1 LAFVVGE
8 ILQGLILYVPKE
20 SPVYRLHPATKL
32 FMLVALSFCTLATH
46 SYYFAVGFLALVLV
60 IVVMAKIPWK
70 SLRLYTLVIGWM
82 LLMSFILYSIF
93 TPVTSGAVLLK
104 LGPITIGQTNVLIWL
119 LVAVKWFAAS
129 YITAVLLVTT
139 KQRDIILGLRTWKV
153 PYIVCFIAA
162 SVLRQLAVVSV
173 DFLTAMEAQ
182 MSRGLDF
189 RKGNPLTRLSR
200 FVRVGIPLLF
210 VSFKRM
216 EDMSNAMQSRA
227 FTVTGKKTLYTVL
240 PLRASDIV
248 VMLIL
253 GGMTALVVANT
264 YLNFRLPLV
273 G

>member
-1 LAFVVGE
+1 MAFVFGE

-32 FMLVALSFCTLATH
+32 FMVVALSFCTLATH
-46 SYYFAVGFLALVLV
+46 SYYLASAFLILVLV

-82 LLMSFILYSIF
+82 LTMSFVLYSVF
-93 TPVTSGAVLLK
+93 TPVTSGGILFQF
-104 LGPITIGQTNVLIWL
+104 GPITIGQSNVLIWL
-119 LVAVKWFAAS
+119 LVAIKWFAAS

-153 PYIVCFIAA
+153 PYVVCFIAA

-173 DFLTAMEAQ
+173 DFFTAIEAQ

-189 RKGNPLTRLSR
+189 RQGNVFTRLSR

-227 FTVTGKKTLYTVL
+227 FTARGKKTLYTVL
-240 PLRASDIV
+240 PLKASDVV
-248 VMLIL
+248 VMLML
-253 GGMTALVVANT
+253 GGTTVLVVANT
-264 YLNFRLPLV
+264 YLGVRLPLL